1 MRIIPVID
9 LMGGQVVRGVAGQR
23 DLYRPIQ
30 SANCA
35 SSTPVDV
42 ATALAARFDFRE
54 LYLADLDAIAG
65 RAPAWNTYQQLASAG
80 LSLWVDAGVDTLLR
94 ARQLADWRPPLA
106 GVIAGLESL
115 AHLDLLAELVASVGA
130 ERLVF
135 SLDLKHGRPLVRAP
149 QLAELSARQI
159 ADRAIQ
165 CGVRRLIVLDLAQ
178 VGVGA
183 GLSTL
188 ELCAA
193 LKREH
198 PALEITTGGG
208 VRHAQD
214 LSRIADAGCDA
225 ALVASALHDGRLSPV
240 DLAGM

>member
-9 LMGGQVVRGVAGQR
+9 LMGGQAVRGIAGQR
-23 DLYRPIQ
+23 DQYRPIQ
-30 SANCA
+30 SALCA
-35 SSTPVDV
+35 SSEPVAV
-42 ATALAARFDFRE
+42 ASALVARFGCRQ

-65 RAPAWNTYQQLASAG
+65 RAPAWNTYQQLSSTG
-80 LSLWVDAGVDTLLR
+80 LALWVDAGVDTLLR

-115 AHLDLLAELVASVGA
+115 AHLDLLSELVPALGA

-135 SLDLKHGRPLVRAP
+135 SLDLKHGRPLVQSP
-149 QLAELSARQI
+149 QLAELSPRQI
-159 ADRAIQ
+159 AQRAIE

-193 LKREH
+193 LKREY

-208 VRHAQD
+208 VRDLQD
-214 LSRIADAGCDA
+214 LQRIADAGCDA
-225 ALVASALHDGRLSPV
+225 ALVASALHDGRITPADVASI
-240 DLAGM
+240 